1 MFRLLAVVFH
11 NTFLSDIM
19 TVLNRDEVGRKT
31 YRNKWSLVHYN
42 EVSWY
47 SVHFFFFS
55 RVLVHSLISFSQ
67 IMLPRQIQSLNV
79 CPMWYLQGWVTGQE
93 TTKITL

>member
-47 SVHFFFFS
+47 SVHFFFF
-55 RVLVHSLISFSQ
+55 
-67 IMLPRQIQSLNV
+67 
-79 CPMWYLQGWVTGQE
+79 
-93 TTKITL
+93 